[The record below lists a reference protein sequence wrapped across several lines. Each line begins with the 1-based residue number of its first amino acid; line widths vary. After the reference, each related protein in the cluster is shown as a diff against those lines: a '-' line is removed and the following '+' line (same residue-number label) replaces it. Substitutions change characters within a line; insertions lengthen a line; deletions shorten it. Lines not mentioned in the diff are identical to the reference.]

1 MRRALVLL
9 GAIVAVVV
17 AQPASPPAA
26 VGAAQQDNRAVV
38 VVDTGEGEPRRAC
51 VVFTEPSITG
61 LDALR
66 AAQMDPV
73 VQTYSGQGG
82 AVCKLCGV
90 GCDAGSSCL
99 TCQSPKYWQYWR
111 SVGGTGSY
119 SYWRAGAGSTEVRNG
134 DVEGW
139 VWGERNAAPP
149 FYSVETVCADP
160 SRTYRFEPAA
170 ASEPATT
177 TTSRPAPTTTPPPP
191 PPAAGDPPPATS
203 PPAAPG
209 AAPTPPTTTVAAG
222 APGDPAAAPAP
233 TIAATDVVDRLTTST
248 TEAATNRDERELA
261 TASRPGGEA
270 SGSAAGYVAF
280 VALLGGLG
288 AASIVAR
295 RRRLGG

>member
-9 GAIVAVVV
+9 GAVVAMVV
-17 AQPASPPAA
+17 AQPASPPPA

-51 VVFTEPSITG
+51 VVFSEPSITG

-73 VQTYSGQGG
+73 VQTYSGKGG

-90 GCDAGSSCL
+90 GCSAGSSCL

-119 SYWRAGAGSTEVRNG
+119 SYWRAGAGSTEVRDG

-139 VWGERNAAPP
+139 VWGEGNAAPP
-149 FYSVETVCADP
+149 YYSVETVCSDP
-160 SRTYRFEPAA
+160 ARTYRFEPAA

-177 TTSRPAPTTTPPPP
+177 TTSRPAPTTTALSPPPP
-191 PPAAGDPPPATS
+191 SGDPPPATTA
-203 PPAAPG
+203 PPARG
-209 AAPTPPTTTVAAG
+209 AAPVPTTTTVTV
-222 APGDPAAAPAP
+222 APGDPGTPEP
-233 TIAATDVVDRLTTST
+233 TIAATDVADPVTTST
-248 TEAATNRDERELA
+248 TEAGTHSDERELA
-261 TASRPGGEA
+261 TAARPGGEA
-270 SGSAAGYVAF
+270 SGSTAGYVAF

-288 AASIVAR
+288 GASILAR
-295 RRRLGG
+295 RRRLRG